1 MITIRP
7 HDERGRTRFDWL
19 DSSHTFSFGD
29 YNDPAHMGF
38 RTLRVINDDYVEPG
52 RGFATHSHRDMEIVT
67 LVLDGALEHKDST
80 GTSSIIRPGD
90 VQRMSAGTGITHSE
104 WNHSKSEEVHFLQI
118 WVLPDTRGLKPGYE
132 QKNLPEE
139 SRRGRLAVLASRDG
153 RDGSVSLHQ
162 DVSLHWARLDPKQTV
177 AHLLKPGRHAW
188 VHVARG
194 AARVNDRALVA
205 GDGAS
210 ASDEKV
216 LTITGVAPA
225 PSSATGRHAEGAAYP
240 CADVLVFDLA

>member
-1 MITIRP
+1 MIAIRP

-29 YNDPAHMGF
+29 YNDPSHMGF

-80 GTSSIIRPGD
+80 GTSSVIRPGD

-104 WNHSKSEEVHFLQI
+104 WNHSKTEEVHFLQI
-118 WVLPDTRGLKPGYE
+118 WVLPETRGLQPGYE
-132 QKNLPEE
+132 QKSLPED
-139 SRRGRLAVLASRDG
+139 SRRGRLVVLASRDG
-153 RDGSVSLHQ
+153 RDGSVRLHQ
-162 DVSLHWARLDPKQTV
+162 DVSIAWARLDPGQQV
-177 AHLLKPGRHAW
+177 AHAPREGRHAF

-194 AARVNDRALVA
+194 AARINDRLLVA
-205 GDGAS
+205 GDGAAVS
-210 ASDEKV
+210 GEKS
-216 LTITGVAPA
+216 LTIAGGAP
-225 PSSATGRHAEGAAYP
+225 PQSSATGRHAEAAAYP
-240 CADVLVFDLA
+240 YADVLVFDLA